1 MMQKN
6 TITVT
11 SDKIT
16 QPFNFAFAADFHDGN
31 VDEALALM
39 QGCDAPAAMLVY
51 IHRIQALVRQNWH
64 GCCSSLCYSTSPPQF
79 LLFSVSGGRIY
90 NSS

>member
-6 TITVT
+6 TITVV

-39 QGCDAPAAMLVY
+39 Q
-51 IHRIQALVRQNWH
+51 I
-64 GCCSSLCYSTSPPQF
+64 
-79 LLFSVSGGRIY
+79 GRA
-90 NSS
+90 SCRERV

>member
-39 QGCDAPAAMLVY
+39 QGSITRTGRAKSK
-51 IHRIQALVRQNWH
+51 HR
-64 GCCSSLCYSTSPPQF
+64 
-79 LLFSVSGGRIY
+79 
-90 NSS
+90 